1 MRNIKLKYRYDGS
14 LFYGFQR
21 QIDKRTV
28 QGEIERLLG
37 ILLKEEVNLT
47 SSGRT
52 DRGVHALVQVSN
64 FKTSSVIPVDRLK
77 YALNRGLPQD
87 IDIIEVEECDEEFNS
102 RFDAKKRG
110 YRYVMSWDKNPFKS
124 RYETYIYG
132 KIDIDRFKE
141 ILAPLVGVHDFNNFR
156 MSDCGSKTS
165 VREIYSIDVIPLDEH
180 SVAVDIMGNSFLK
193 SQIRIMMGTALDIY
207 FGQRDENVLKEML
220 ENPGKSYFKRVAEPN
235 GLYLAKVE
243 Y

>member
-1 MRNIKLKYRYDGS
+1 MRNIKLVYRYDGS

-21 QIDKRTV
+21 QPDKRTV
-28 QGEIERLLG
+28 QGEIEKFLG
-37 ILLKEEVNLT
+37 IILKEEVNMT

-64 FKTSSVIPVDRLK
+64 FKTSSVIPVNRLK

-87 IDIIEVEECDEEFNS
+87 IDIVEVEECDENFNS

-110 YRYVMSWDKNPFKS
+110 YRYVMTWDKNPFRS
-124 RYETYIYG
+124 RYETYVH
-132 KIDIDRFKE
+132 KEIDIERFRK
-141 ILAPLVGVHDFNNFR
+141 ILDPLVGVHDFNNFR

-165 VREIYSIDVIPLDEH
+165 VREIYSIDIVPLDKH
-180 SVAVDIMGNSFLK
+180 TVAVDIMGNSFLK

-207 FGQRDENVLKEML
+207 FGQREESVLKEML
-220 ENPGKSYFKRVAEPN
+220 EYPGKKFFKRVAEPA
-235 GLYLAKVE
+235 GLYLAKVD